1 MDLVEP
7 AGVHITRGEK
17 AVARTRDEINKSQAI
32 REALKANPDKSPSE
46 IAELLK
52 AKGIEVNGPYV
63 STIKTNMRKTRRAVR
78 KMRRGIR
85 RAGRLSRIGGGN
97 ATDNGLAVMNAAI
110 EYMRI
115 AGGLEQAKAALTTIE
130 QIGKAMQ

>member
-1 MDLVEP
+1 
-7 AGVHITRGEK
+7 
-17 AVARTRDEINKSQAI
+17 VARTRDEINKSQAI

-52 AKGIEVNGPYV
+52 GKGVDVNGPYV
-63 STIKTNMRKTRRAVR
+63 STVKTNMRKTRQAVR

-85 RAGRLSRIGGGN
+85 RAGRLSRLGGGN
-97 ATDNGLAVMNAAI
+97 QTDNGLAVMNAAI
-110 EYMRI
+110 DFMRI

>member
-1 MDLVEP
+1 M
-7 AGVHITRGEK
+7 
-17 AVARTRDEINKSQAI
+17 ARSKEEINKSQAI

-52 AKGIEVNGPYV
+52 VKGVDVNGQYV

-85 RAGRLSRIGGGN
+85 RAGRRSSLVGGN
-97 ATDNGLAVMNAAI
+97 ATANGLQVMSAAL
-110 EYMRI
+110 ELMKI
-115 AGGLEQAKAALTTIE
+115 AGGLDQAKAALSTVE
-130 QIGKAMQ
+130 EIGKALQK